1 MLVTAAPPV
10 TVVDGLVGIA
20 VAAVAIAAETEPPG
34 DEDIVDTRLIELST
48 FVAFTSLAI
57 VPLRRRLP
65 TSSLAPLRSSHINA
79 KIQRDP
85 SQVRGGELVGGSG
98 HRFAPILL
106 FNLDSDR
113 FVALRIMSRDG
124 RDSLGPCRRILDTRF
139 ASLPT
144 RRETENSRSNRSR
157 RLSGN

>member
-1 MLVTAAPPV
+1 MPWQRSRSLLKPSPQATRISLTRGSSSSPPSSRSPRSP
-10 TVVDGLVGIA
+10 LSPCVG
-20 VAAVAIAAETEPPG
+20 VY
-34 DEDIVDTRLIELST
+34 
-48 FVAFTSLAI
+48 
-57 VPLRRRLP
+57 LRRVSP
-65 TSSLAPLRSSHINA
+65 PLRSSHINA

-113 FVALRIMSRDG
+113 FVVVRIMSRDG